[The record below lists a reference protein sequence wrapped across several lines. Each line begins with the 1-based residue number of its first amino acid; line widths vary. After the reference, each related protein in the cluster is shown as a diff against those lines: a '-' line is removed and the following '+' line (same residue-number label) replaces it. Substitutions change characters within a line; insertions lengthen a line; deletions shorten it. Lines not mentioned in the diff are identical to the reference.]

1 MLHHL
6 GGKGLPGR
14 YRGGRVRGHDI
25 RSPERYLGHD
35 PSEIRTIVQTHS
47 HPDHIG
53 STKAIKGASNC
64 DVMIHNE
71 ERRWLEDIET
81 QFAER
86 PVPGFHGLV
95 GGSVSVDRALNDG
108 DRIELGDGLT
118 LEVIHTPG
126 HSSGSISLF
135 LREEGVLI
143 TGDAVPL
150 VGEMPV
156 YEDAT
161 ASMRSVERLLGI
173 DGVKVLLGSWDA
185 PRYGDE
191 VRRVLGDALGYLEK
205 IDRTVKE
212 IAARDQCISSTY
224 FAERSLMRWACTR
237 SQPYRWW
244 PGLFSRTSCH
254 KMEPDFRTSTIP
266 PMDRRFNLPQRSN
279 PLSKQSAVGPSTWR
293 SMALIGNVRPG
304 AGRAE

>member
-1 MLHHL
+1 MQISEHVHALRIPFKVPLSPTSSLERFVYCYTIYGDKVCLVDTGVAGSESMIFDHL
-6 GGKGLPGR
+6 
-14 YRGGRVRGHDI
+14 RGV
-25 RSPERYLGHD
+25 GHD

-53 STKAIKGASNC
+53 STKAIKGVPT
-64 DVMIHNE
+64 VMWRSIT
-71 ERRWLEDIET
+71 RRE
-81 QFAER
+81 
-86 PVPGFHGLV
+86 
-95 GGSVSVDRALNDG
+95 GGWRTSTRSSQNAQCQGSMVWWEVRSPVDRALNDG
-108 DRIELGDGLT
+108 DHLELGDGLT

-185 PRYGDE
+185 PRYGNE
-191 VRRVLGDALGYLEK
+191 VRRVLSDALGYLED
-205 IDRTVKE
+205 IDRKVKE
-212 IAARDQCISSTY
+212 IAERDQSISST
-224 FAERSLMRWACTR
+224 RTL
-237 SQPYRWW
+237 QKG
-244 PGLFSRTSCH
+244 PG
-254 KMEPDFRTSTIP
+254 
-266 PMDRRFNLPQRSN
+266 
-279 PLSKQSAVGPSTWR
+279 
-293 SMALIGNVRPG
+293 
-304 AGRAE
+304 

>member
-1 MLHHL
+1 MQISEHVHALRIPFKVPLSPALSLDRFVYCYIISGENVCMIDTGVARSEDMIFDLL
-6 GGKGLPGR
+6 GG
-14 YRGGRVRGHDI
+14 
-25 RSPERYLGHD
+25 LGHD
-35 PSEIRTIVQTHS
+35 PREIRTIVQTHS

-64 DVMIHNE
+64 DVAIHNE

-86 PVPGFHGLV
+86 PVPGFHDLV
-95 GGSVSVDRALNDG
+95 GGSVPVDRALNDG
-108 DRIELGDGLT
+108 ERIELGDGLT

-150 VGEMPV
+150 AGEMPV
-156 YEDAT
+156 YEDAK
-161 ASMRSVERLLGI
+161 ASMRSVKRLLGM

-185 PRYGDE
+185 PRHGNE
-191 VRRVLGDALGYLEK
+191 VRRILGDAQGYLEE

-212 IAARDQCISSTY
+212 IAARDQDISSAILCRKVLDEMGMHQVPTLPLV
-224 FAERSLMRWACTR
+224 ARSFQ
-237 SQPYRWW
+237 S
-244 PGLFSRTSCH
+244 
-254 KMEPDFRTSTIP
+254 
-266 PMDRRFNLPQRSN
+266 NLIS
-279 PLSKQSAVGPSTWR
+279 
-293 SMALIGNVRPG
+293 
-304 AGRAE
+304 

>member
-1 MLHHL
+1 MQISDHVHALRIPFKVPLSPALSLDRFVYCYIVSGKNVCLVDTGVAGSEGMIFDHL
-6 GGKGLPGR
+6 NG
-14 YRGGRVRGHDI
+14 
-25 RSPERYLGHD
+25 LGHD

-53 STKAIKGASNC
+53 STKAIKGVSNC
-64 DVMIHNE
+64 VVAIHNE

-86 PVPGFHGLV
+86 PVPGFHDLV
-95 GGSVSVDRALNDG
+95 GGSVSVDRALDDM

-135 LREEGVLI
+135 IREEGVLI

-156 YEDAT
+156 YEDAK
-161 ASMRSVERLLGI
+161 ASMRSVEKLLGI

-185 PRYGDE
+185 PRYGIE
-191 VRRVLGDALGYLEK
+191 VRRILGDALAYLEE
-205 IDRTVKE
+205 IDLKVKE
-212 IAARDQCISSTY
+212 IMARDQSISGTLLCRTVLDEMGMHQVPTLPLV
-224 FAERSLMRWACTR
+224 ARSFQSNLM
-237 SQPYRWW
+237 S
-244 PGLFSRTSCH
+244 
-254 KMEPDFRTSTIP
+254 
-266 PMDRRFNLPQRSN
+266 
-279 PLSKQSAVGPSTWR
+279 
-293 SMALIGNVRPG
+293 
-304 AGRAE
+304 